1 MIFFFIDIKDLKN
14 INFILNYN
22 ALLII
27 LIYLIIF

>member
-1 MIFFFIDIKDLKN
+1 MIFLFIDIKDLKN

-22 ALLII
+22 ALLTI